1 MRVGFIGAGNMAGAL
16 AGAIESARPDTEFI
30 ASDVSR
36 DQLER
41 FTSGLTRA
49 TTAPDNRSVVDAAE
63 LTFLSVKPQVLG
75 DVLPELGD
83 TPALVVSIAA
93 GVRIA
98 TLERALPNA
107 RVVRVMPNTPGLV
120 GEMAAGYAGG
130 ARATADD
137 IALVGRLLESA
148 GVALPMDE
156 GLLDAVT
163 GVSGSGPAFVARLV
177 EAFTD
182 AGVAHGL
189 DRDVA
194 YRLVLQT
201 FSGTAR
207 LLDEKGLSPQELVDM
222 VSSKGGTTVAGR
234 GVLESSDYADV
245 IRRTVDA
252 AVARSR
258 ELGS

>member
-16 AGAIESARPDTEFI
+16 AGAIQSAQPNTEFV
-30 ASDVSR
+30 ASDVSGE
-36 DQLER
+36 QLER
-41 FTSGLTRA
+41 FAAGLERA
-49 TTAPDNRSVVDAAE
+49 TTVPDNRSVVDTAE
-63 LTFLSVKPQVLG
+63 LTFLSVKPQVL
-75 DVLPELGD
+75 DEVLPELAH

-98 TLERALPNA
+98 TLEAALTQA

-130 ARATADD
+130 TRATAADV
-137 IALVGRLLESA
+137 ALVGRLLESA

-156 GLLDAVT
+156 ELLDAVT
-163 GVSGSGPAFVARLV
+163 GVSGSGPAFIARLI

-182 AGVAHGL
+182 AGAAHGL

-201 FSGTAR
+201 FAGTAR
-207 LLDEKGLSPQELVDM
+207 LLYEKGLSPQGLVDM

-234 GVLESSDYADV
+234 GVLEASDYADV

-252 AVARSR
+252 TVARSR
-258 ELGS
+258 ELGA